1 MRGRQIVAVVAFGA
15 VTVAG
20 AVLVAGENPPAAPVF
35 TAEQAAA
42 GRASYAKNCASCHM
56 ADLSGNV
63 EYPPLAGAAFLGTWG
78 TRSTKDLF
86 DYMSAAMPYGAPSLS
101 TESYAA
107 ITAYIL
113 QSNGALP
120 GPDTLSASTVLP
132 IGSVIMPPDGRAP

>member
-1 MRGRQIVAVVAFGA
+1 MRGRQIDAVVAFGA

-20 AVLVAGENPPAAPVF
+20 AVLGAGETPPAAPVF
-35 TAEQAAA
+35 TAEQAAE

-63 EYPPLAGAAFLGTWG
+63 EYPPLAGAAFLSTWG

-86 DYMSAAMPYGAPSLS
+86 DYMSAAMPYGAPSL
-101 TESYAA
+101 TVESYAA

-113 QSNGALP
+113 QSNGAVP
-120 GPDTLSASTVLP
+120 GREALTGSTVLP
-132 IGSVIMPPDGRAP
+132 IAIATTPG